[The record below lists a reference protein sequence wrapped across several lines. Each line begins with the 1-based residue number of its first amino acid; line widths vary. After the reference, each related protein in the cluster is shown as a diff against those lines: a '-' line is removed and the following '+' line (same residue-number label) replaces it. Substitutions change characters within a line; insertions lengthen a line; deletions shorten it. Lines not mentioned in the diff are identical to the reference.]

1 MAEYLVENARL
12 RQLSRQYAEERLS
25 VEEYRAARRAI
36 IEALEAGQV
45 ESGPAGETMPAIATE
60 TRDATTVRQPDDSAV
75 FYKTMPPHVPGSA
88 SGASGEEGTSVWDD
102 NTQVLALVLVL
113 SLLIALGALVY
124 VFIL

>member
-12 RQLSRQYAEERLS
+12 RQLSRQYAEEILPP
-25 VEEYRAARRAI
+25 EEYRAARRAI
-36 IEALEAGQV
+36 LDALEAGRV
-45 ESGPAGETMPAIATE
+45 ETGPASEIVPVQSAETVEAN
-60 TRDATTVRQPDDSAV
+60 RQLVEDFSV
-75 FYKTMPPHVPGSA
+75 FYKTMPPQAAEAESRDE
-88 SGASGEEGTSVWDD
+88 SSLVWDD

>member
-1 MAEYLVENARL
+1 MTEYLVENARL

-36 IEALEAGQV
+36 LTALEAGQT
-45 ESGPAGETMPAIATE
+45 ESAPAGEVMPPVDAGV
-60 TRDATTVRQPDDSAV
+60 RDTTSARLPDDSVV
-75 FYKTMPPHVPGSA
+75 FYKTMPPQVPGS
-88 SGASGEEGTSVWDD
+88 GTGPGEEGASVWDD

-113 SLLIALGALVY
+113 SLLIALGALAY

>member
-1 MAEYLVENARL
+1 MTEYLFVHARL

-25 VEEYRAARRAI
+25 AEDYRTARRVI

-45 ESGPAGETMPAIATE
+45 ESGQSDYVMPIIAPEPHDT
-60 TRDATTVRQPDDSAV
+60 ASMRQPDDSAV

-88 SGASGEEGTSVWDD
+88 TAASEEEGISVWDD
-102 NTQVLALVLVL
+102 NTQILALVLVL
-113 SLLIALGALVY
+113 SLVIALGALIY

>member
-12 RQLSRQYAEERLS
+12 RQLSRQYAEEILPP
-25 VEEYRAARRAI
+25 EEYRAARRAI
-36 IEALEAGQV
+36 LDALEAGRV
-45 ESGPAGETMPAIATE
+45 ETGPASEIVPVQSAETVEAN
-60 TRDATTVRQPDDSAV
+60 RQLVEDFSV
-75 FYKTMPPHVPGSA
+75 FYKTMPPQAAETESRDE
-88 SGASGEEGTSVWDD
+88 SSLVWDD

>member
-12 RQLSRQYAEERLS
+12 RQLSRQYAEEILLPG
-25 VEEYRAARRAI
+25 EYRAARRAI
-36 IEALEAGQV
+36 LDALEAGRV
-45 ESGPAGETMPAIATE
+45 ESGPAVEIEPVQSAETVEAN
-60 TRDATTVRQPDDSAV
+60 RQLVEDFSG
-75 FYKTMPPHVPGSA
+75 FYKTMPPHVQETESR
-88 SGASGEEGTSVWDD
+88 EESSPVWDD

>member
-12 RQLSRQYAEERLS
+12 RQLSRQYSEERLS
-25 VEEYRAARRAI
+25 FDDYRVARRAI
-36 IEALEAGQV
+36 LDALEAGQV
-45 ESGPAGETMPAIATE
+45 ETGGADVMSSSVTHAVTHSGSA
-60 TRDATTVRQPDDSAV
+60 RLPDDSVV
-75 FYKTMPPHVPGSA
+75 FYKTMPPHVPEPVSTEEGSA
-88 SGASGEEGTSVWDD
+88 VWDD